1 MKPSNA
7 TPLLNNITEI
17 YRQAQENRD
26 DDCCMVAP
34 SPELSEQ
41 IKTEL
46 ARLRRRSPGV
56 FSVMV
61 RVQDRQA
68 PGLNDG
74 LIYPGQMFPI
84 GTPVRRVRNAAAERA
99 PLRGAVRVVVVL
111 AQFSDKAMAETNQH
125 FNDLFFS
132 TGVLPKGSVREYF
145 QEVTNGLVDLQGE
158 VVGPYTL
165 PKTLAQYAN
174 GASGTGSV
182 QPNARTMARDA
193 AEAANA
199 DINFSTYDND
209 GDGFVDAFI
218 VIHAGRGA
226 EVTGSKSDI
235 WSHKWVLPGS
245 AYAADGAKI
254 YAYLTVPEDS
264 KIGVCAHELGHL
276 LFGFPDL
283 YDTDYSS
290 EGVGNWCLM
299 GGGSWNGGGDLPA
312 HPSAWCKVNQGWANA
327 VVVNSNAQIDVEDV
341 KASQKVYRLWKNG
354 GAGSEYFLM
363 ENRQKGGY
371 DQLLPGAG
379 LLIWHIDESI
389 DSNSNEMHPKVG
401 LVQADGKRDLEQGSN
416 RGDAGDP
423 YPGSANN
430 TAFTPTS
437 TPNSESYAHAS
448 TDVSVTKIGPV
459 GALMSAFVAVK
470 PAKSKETK
478 EARKERG
485 KDRKDKEKEFFKDL
499 FDWKKNWETTGPKP
513 AEMAGYGTPYG
524 APSDVEARL
533 AALEARL
540 AALEPF
546 IDASLR
552 PDMSQSA
559 LDEEEDIA
567 SIRSEMEEDILKAK
581 RLFDAK
587 PREY

>member
-1 MKPSNA
+1 
-7 TPLLNNITEI
+7 
-17 YRQAQENRD
+17 
-26 DDCCMVAP
+26 MV
-34 SPELSEQ
+34 
-41 IKTEL
+41 
-46 ARLRRRSPGV
+46 
-56 FSVMV
+56 
-61 RVQDRQA
+61 
-68 PGLNDG
+68 
-74 LIYPGQMFPI
+74 
-84 GTPVRRVRNAAAERA
+84 
-99 PLRGAVRVVVVL
+99 
-111 AQFSDKAMAETNQH
+111 ETNQH

-132 TGVLPKGSVREYF
+132 TAVLPKGSVREYF

-174 GASGTGSV
+174 GASGTGSAF
-182 QPNARTMARDA
+182 PNARTMARDA

-199 DINFSTYDND
+199 DVNFASYDND

-226 EVTGSKSDI
+226 ETTGSKGDI

-299 GGGSWNGGGDLPA
+299 AGGSWNGGGDLPA
-312 HPSAWCKVNQGWANA
+312 HPSAWCKANQGWANT
-327 VVVNSNAQIDVEDV
+327 VVVNSNAQLDMEDV
-341 KASQKVYRLWKNG
+341 KSGHKIYRLWKNG
-354 GAGSEYFLM
+354 AAGSEYFLL
-363 ENRQKGGY
+363 ENRQKSGY

-389 DSNSNEMHPKVG
+389 DSNSNEMHPKVA

-430 TAFTPTS
+430 TAFTAAS
-437 TPNSESYAHAS
+437 TPNSNSYAHAD
-448 TDVSVTKIGPV
+448 TNVSVTKIGPS
-459 GALMSAFVAVK
+459 GAVMSAFVAVK
-470 PAKSKETK
+470 PAKAKETK
-478 EARKERG
+478 EGRKERS

-499 FDWKKNWETTGPKP
+499 FDWKKNWEGTGAKP
-513 AEMAGYGTPYG
+513 AEMAGYGMPYG
-524 APSDVEARL
+524 ASPDLEARL

-546 IDASLR
+546 IDLSLR
-552 PDMSQSA
+552 PDLSQSA
-559 LDEEEDIA
+559 LDEEADLAELQ
-567 SIRSEMEEDILKAK
+567 SEMEEEVLKAK